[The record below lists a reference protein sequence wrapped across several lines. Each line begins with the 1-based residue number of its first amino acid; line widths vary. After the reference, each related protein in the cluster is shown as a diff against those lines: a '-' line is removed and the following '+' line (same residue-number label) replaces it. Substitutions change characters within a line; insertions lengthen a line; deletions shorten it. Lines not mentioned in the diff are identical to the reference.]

1 MSCGK
6 CGLLATER
14 GILMSMG
21 GGSEASRNDLFPSFL
36 VKGSMSHLP
45 LFNLLSEGAKTHR
58 NEELKN

>member
-21 GGSEASRNDLFPSFL
+21 GLEASRSDLFPSFL